1 MGTIVEYSTDKRS
14 INAYP
19 VRIISPP
26 FPSQCCEFFS
36 EQLGE
41 IQEENG
47 WPFVY
52 QHCVLCGYTIRR
64 FAPRDELL
72 ETVRSWRN
80 PTRGEKKGEKTP

>member
-1 MGTIVEYSTDKRS
+1 MATIVEYRTDMRS

-52 QHCVLCGYTIRR
+52 QHCILCGYTIRR
-64 FAPRDELL
+64 FAPRDALL
-72 ETVRSWRN
+72 ETIRIWRN
-80 PTRGEKKGEKTP
+80 SIPVEKGERDP